1 MRSRLLCLRLP
12 NSGLPEFGT
21 LSRPKSDK
29 TDFGW
34 ARARKAA
41 AWILVEAK
49 APTYGCGK
57 QSPPLHCFRIV
68 IYNERCNSNVSSWR
82 GPPTSSILGGVGDG
96 AAPCL
101 FLSFYRDLQGPAEPP
116 FLARPTFVEERLER
130 RHRGLVGREI
140 LRDLLV
146 EMRGAD
152 VELVRRRIFS
162 HEVGDLVHFRDPSVG
177 LWRHLRQ
184 AALEPRQHLRLAA
197 LQLGEQRIRRAAARR
212 R

>member
-12 NSGLPEFGT
+12 HSGLPEFGT
-21 LSRPKSDK
+21 LSRPRSDK

-82 GPPTSSILGGVGDG
+82 AVRRHPPSWAALMTGRRPVCFCNFTGIYRDRRGPPFAPPPFLVERPPPRHRPLLGGVT
-96 AAPCL
+96 L
-101 FLSFYRDLQGPAEPP
+101 
-116 FLARPTFVEERLER
+116 
-130 RHRGLVGREI
+130 
-140 LRDLLV
+140 
-146 EMRGAD
+146 
-152 VELVRRRIFS
+152 
-162 HEVGDLVHFRDPSVG
+162 
-177 LWRHLRQ
+177 RHL
-184 AALEPRQHLRLAA
+184 LAV
-197 LQLGEQRIRRAAARR
+197 
-212 R
+212 

>member
-34 ARARKAA
+34 ARTRKAA
-41 AWILVEAK
+41 RWILVERSRVAK

-57 QSPPLHCFRIV
+57 QSPAPLHCFRIV
-68 IYNERCNSNVSSWR
+68 ICNERCNSNVSSWR
-82 GPPTSSILGGVGDG
+82 AVRRHPPSWAVLVTGRRPVCFCHFTGI
-96 AAPCL
+96 
-101 FLSFYRDLQGPAEPP
+101 YRDQRSPL
-116 FLARPTFVEERLER
+116 LARPAFVEECLER

-140 LRDLLV
+140 VRDLLV
-146 EMRGAD
+146 KMRGAD

-162 HEVGDLVHFRDPSVG
+162 HEIGDLVHFCDPTVG
-177 LWRHLRQ
+177 LRRHLR
-184 AALEPRQHLRLAA
+184 
-197 LQLGEQRIRRAAARR
+197 
-212 R
+212 